1 MLPGAGLL
9 AREEYGRVGVAGR
22 IGKVPEGLYSNWERL
37 AFHGQGN
44 NARDCKGRRVGW
56 SEWWRKDERGSHR
69 CGGGVGVEKM

>member
-1 MLPGAGLL
+1 ML

-44 NARDCKGRRVGW
+44 ECQGLQRKVGRM
-56 SEWWRKDERGSHR
+56 EWWRKDERGSHR